1 MAQERMVSDM
11 TEASGPALRPVL
23 QVRDDLAPTTGPGVR
38 TVVDWFAALTEGHL
52 DDAMA
57 LMAPHG
63 PYFLLRQRLTIT
75 NTKFGEIIAGMI
87 GPTFTGPIAW
97 SLGDMTEQADRVAAM
112 AGSCVPLVAG
122 GFYENLYHFLFR
134 LKDGLIHEVYEFGD
148 TFRSA
153 QTFAKPPG
161 ED

>member
-1 MAQERMVSDM
+1 MSDM
-11 TEASGPALRPVL
+11 TETGGPALRPVR
-23 QVRDDLAPTTGPGVR
+23 QVRDDLAPTTGQGAR
-38 TVVDWFAALTEGHL
+38 TVVDWFAALTEGRL

-57 LMAPHG
+57 LMAPDG

-75 NTKFGEIIAGMI
+75 NAKFGEIIAGMI

-97 SLGDMTEQADRVAAM
+97 SLGDITEQADRVATM
-112 AGSCVPLVAG
+112 AGSYVPLVAG

-134 LKDGLIHEVYEFGD
+134 LKDGLIYEVYEFGD

-161 ED
+161 ES